1 MMNSSRP
8 VPAFPLFLQPGQAEL
23 HRPAPQTG
31 QVVVTGPGQREQR
44 SNRRCC
50 ELPGCENLLPDSPG
64 NEETIRYCCQD
75 HRRSAR
81 GLRSRSRHG
90 AQR

>member
-1 MMNSSRP
+1 MSSSRP

-23 HRPAPQTG
+23 HRPAPETER
-31 QVVVTGPGQREQR
+31 VLTGPDECEQS

-50 ELPGCENLLPDSPG
+50 ELTGCENLLPRVPG
-64 NEETIRYCCQD
+64 NDETIRYCCQA

-81 GLRSRSRHG
+81 GLRSRSRHDG
-90 AQR
+90 QR

>member
-23 HRPAPQTG
+23 HRPALETEH
-31 QVVVTGPGQREQR
+31 VVAGPEDRAVSG
-44 SNRRCC
+44 SRRC
-50 ELPGCENLLPDSPG
+50 ELPGCENLLPDAPG
-64 NEETIRYCCQD
+64 NEDTIRYCCQA

-81 GLRSRSRHG
+81 GLRSRSRHDG
-90 AQR
+90 QR